1 MTPAS
6 PNHPSTKTRVRL
18 ATEADLA
25 AMVRLRA
32 AWTYEYT
39 GREPAITPDE
49 AYVTAFR
56 RWWAAERDR
65 RVTWLGG
72 ADGVPVG
79 MLNMAVFTRMPSP
92 GRDPSRWGYVA
103 NVFVLAE
110 HRGAGLGRALLD
122 AAIAHAEDHGFARL
136 VLSPSPRS
144 VPFYQRA
151 GFHTATSLMVRP
163 GAHA

>member
-25 AMVRLRA
+25 ALVRLRGL
-32 AWTYEYT
+32 WTYERDGVDADPT
-39 GREPAITPDE
+39 GDE
-49 AYVTAFR
+49 AYVAAFEG
-56 RWWAAERDR
+56 WWRQERDQ
-65 RVTWLGG
+65 RVTWLAEAAGT
-72 ADGVPVG
+72 PVG
-79 MLNMAVFTRMPSP
+79 MLNMLVFTRMPAP
-92 GRDPSRWGYVA
+92 GRLHSQWGYVA

-110 HRGAGLGRALLD
+110 HRGTGLGRALLD
-122 AAIAHAEDHGFARL
+122 AAVAHAEHHGFARL

-151 GFHTATSLMVRP
+151 GFHAATSLMVRP